1 MKRKPPYKP
10 LVHNEGIFT
19 LDPKIIELHG
29 PSMDYKDR
37 EALIFPDKVKNN

>member
-19 LDPKIIELHG
+19 IDPEIIELHG
-29 PSMDYKDR
+29 PSMDYKER